1 MAKMHTKAWKENELK
16 SVASLIGKYSVI
28 GVADLENFPADLFQ
42 KLRKQLNGKVEF
54 TGSKQ
59 RVIKKA
65 FEQSKLKESGLLDSI
80 KGSCAI
86 IATNLN
92 PFELYA
98 ILKKNSGKIGAK
110 PGIIAPFDIIVPA
123 GDTGLPPGPALSDL
137 KQAGLPVKVQGATIS
152 IPEDTVVAKKGE
164 IIKPVVAS
172 TLAKLDI
179 KPIKVMLGLVCAYE
193 EGQLY
198 KADVL
203 DIDMEKQFEKFC
215 TAHRNALALAL
226 EIAYCASAT
235 TPLLLQKAHRN
246 ALAVALES
254 SFPEKEVLP
263 MLLQKAEMQA
273 NAIKA
278 KIPEVPEV
286 SA

>member
-1 MAKMHTKAWKENELK
+1 MHTRTWKENELK
-16 SVASLIGKYSVI
+16 SVASLIDKYAVI

-42 KLRKQLNGKVEF
+42 KLRKQLHGRVEF
-54 TGSKQ
+54 TVSKQ

-92 PFELYA
+92 PFELYS

-110 PGIIAPFDIIVPA
+110 PGIIAPFDIVVPA

-137 KQAGLPVKVQGATIS
+137 KQAGLPVRVQGATIF

-172 TLAKLDI
+172 TLSKLDI
-179 KPIKVMLGLVCAYE
+179 KPIKVMLSLVCAYE
-193 EGQLY
+193 SGQLF
-198 KADVL
+198 KAEVL
-203 DIDMEKQFEKFC
+203 DIDIEQQFAKFC
-215 TAHRNALALAL
+215 AAHKNALAIAL
-226 EIAYCASAT
+226 EIAYCAKET
-235 TPLLLQKAHRN
+235 MPLLLQKAHKN
-246 ALAVALES
+246 ALAVALEGG
-254 SFPEKEVLP
+254 FPEKEVLP

-273 NAIKA
+273 NALKS
-278 KIPEVPEV
+278 KIPE
-286 SA
+286 ADA

>member
-1 MAKMHTKAWKENELK
+1 MAKMHTKSWKEKELK
-16 SVASLIGKYSVI
+16 DIASLIGKYAVI

-42 KLRKQLNGKVEF
+42 KLRKQLHGRVEF
-54 TGSKQ
+54 AVSKQ

-92 PFELYA
+92 PFELYS
-98 ILKKNSGKIGAK
+98 ILKKNSGRVGAK

-137 KQAGLPVKVQGATIS
+137 KQAGLQVKVQGATIFV
-152 IPEDTVVAKKGE
+152 PEDTVVAKKGE
-164 IIKPVVAS
+164 IIKPAVAS
-172 TLAKLDI
+172 TLTKLDI
-179 KPIKVMLGLVCAYE
+179 KPLKVMLNLVCAYE
-193 EGQLY
+193 SGQLY
-198 KADVL
+198 KAEVL
-203 DIDMEKQFEKFC
+203 DMDIEEQTAKFC

-226 EIAYCASAT
+226 EMAYCASAT
-235 TPLLLQKAHRN
+235 MPLLLQKAHRN

>member
-1 MAKMHTKAWKENELK
+1 MHTKAWKENELK
-16 SVASLIGKYSVI
+16 SVASLIDKYSVI
-28 GVADLENFPADLFQ
+28 GVADLANFPADLFQ
-42 KLRKQLNGKVEF
+42 KLRKQLHGKVEF
-54 TGSKQ
+54 AVSKQ
-59 RVIKKA
+59 RVIRKA

-92 PFELYA
+92 PFELYS

-110 PGIIAPFDIIVPA
+110 PGIIAPFDIVVPA

-164 IIKPVVAS
+164 TIKPAVAS
-172 TLAKLDI
+172 ILAKLDI
-179 KPIKVMLGLVCAYE
+179 KPIKVMLSLVCAYE
-193 EGQLY
+193 SGQLY

-203 DIDMEKQFEKFC
+203 DIDMEQQSEKFR
-215 TAHRNALALAL
+215 TAHRNALAIAL
-226 EIAYCASAT
+226 ELAYCAKET
-235 TPLLLQKAHRN
+235 MPLLLQKAHRN
-246 ALAVALES
+246 ALAVALEG
-254 SFPEKEVLP
+254 SFPEKDVLP
-263 MLLQKAEMQA
+263 LLLQKAEMQA

-278 KIPEVPEV
+278 KIPEMPEV